1 MIDGVRENFQFF
13 KQLTWFLQN
22 RALSEFLLSIKLNFA
37 LTTRSCLVKLKAFS
51 E

>member
-1 MIDGVRENFQFF
+1 MIDGARENFQFF
-13 KQLTWFLQN
+13 RQLTWFLEN

-37 LTTRSCLVKLKAFS
+37 LTTRSSLVKLKAFS